1 MLPDFGWTELL
12 VISIV
17 LVVVIG
23 PKDLPKVLRGFG
35 KTMTSVRRMAGDF
48 RKQFDDALKE
58 AELDDVRTFADDVRS
73 LDPRRQI
80 RKALDPLAEAGK
92 EIDADMKKA
101 MGDTKLPELPKSPP
115 QMGLDQSGEK
125 ARAAQPARRKPAAT
139 TDAGPDREGAETETP
154 AKPTKKAKASAKKSK
169 TAAAKEPS
177 GEAPPPTARARSK
190 TAKKTPA
197 ASGGRGTS
205 TSSTKAD
212 KPAAT
217 ARSSGATRTAK
228 SGTRAQAAKTNGTAT
243 GAKSGAK
250 GGSTRSKPAGAP
262 GRGSATA
269 SRKSTSG
276 GSGGT
281 RATRKASKGTSASSS
296 TRRKTAKADAP
307 ASGGD
312 NG

>member
-58 AELDDVRTFADDVRS
+58 AELDDVRSFADDVRS

-115 QMGLDQSGEK
+115 QMGLEQSGEK
-125 ARAAQPARRKPAAT
+125 ARAAQSARRKAAAT
-139 TDAGPDREGAETETP
+139 TDTRPGGESTETETP
-154 AKPTKKAKASAKKSK
+154 AKPARKAKGPAKKSK

-177 GEAPPPTARARSK
+177 DEAPPPTAKARSR
-190 TAKKTPA
+190 TARKTPA
-197 ASGGRGTS
+197 AMGDSGTS
-205 TSSTKAD
+205 TSRAKAD

-217 ARSSGATRTAK
+217 TRSAGATKPAK
-228 SGTRAQAAKTNGTAT
+228 SGTRAQSAKANGTAT

-250 GGSTRSKPAGAP
+250 GGSARAKPAGAS
-262 GRGSATA
+262 GRGSTTA
-269 SRKSTSG
+269 SRKSASG
-276 GSGGT
+276 GSGST
-281 RATRKASKGTSASSS
+281 RATRKPSKGTSAST

>member
-139 TDAGPDREGAETETP
+139 TDTGPDREGAETETP

-169 TAAAKEPS
+169 TAAAKEAS

-197 ASGGRGTS
+197 ASGGTS
-205 TSSTKAD
+205 TSRAKAD

-217 ARSSGATRTAK
+217 
-228 SGTRAQAAKTNGTAT
+228 
-243 GAKSGAK
+243 
-250 GGSTRSKPAGAP
+250 TRSAG
-262 GRGSATA
+262 
-269 SRKSTSG
+269 
-276 GSGGT
+276 
-281 RATRKASKGTSASSS
+281 
-296 TRRKTAKADAP
+296 
-307 ASGGD
+307 
-312 NG
+312 

>member
-139 TDAGPDREGAETETP
+139 TDTGPDREGAETETP

-169 TAAAKEPS
+169 TAAAKEAS

-197 ASGGRGTS
+197 ASGGTS
-205 TSSTKAD
+205 TSRAKAD

-217 ARSSGATRTAK
+217 TRSAGATRTAK

-250 GGSTRSKPAGAP
+250 GGSARAKPAGA
-262 GRGSATA
+262 STTA

-276 GSGGT
+276 GSGGA
-281 RATRKASKGTSASSS
+281 RATRKPSKGTSASSS